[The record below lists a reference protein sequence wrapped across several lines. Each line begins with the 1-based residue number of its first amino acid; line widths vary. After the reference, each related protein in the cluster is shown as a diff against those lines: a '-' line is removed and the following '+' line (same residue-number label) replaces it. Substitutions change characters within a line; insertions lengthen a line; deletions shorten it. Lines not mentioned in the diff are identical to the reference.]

1 MKKAIIAILII
12 LALIGCLWLLLHGH
26 KYHIKTE
33 FGDSF
38 TVSDNRMFEDI
49 FLVSDDNSKFFTS
62 IYHFESE
69 NDFISLRDTQYFRC
83 YQIKNDI
90 ENVYICKIKSHN
102 NNPFFVLNDDDKNM
116 MLTNIQTDHECFFA
130 DFLCD
135 SLYMSILLPYLDNL
149 YHSEVLKIALKLTSN
164 DYEGLEQYGLTQ
176 EMINDKDSLDEKIR
190 IMEDYLN
197 NGGNQNERTAS

>member
-1 MKKAIIAILII
+1 MKTKIIKFIIIFLVICISSFLLI
-12 LALIGCLWLLLHGH
+12 WLLTNK

-33 FGDSF
+33 YGDSF
-38 TVSDNRMFEDI
+38 TISDNRFLEDI

-62 IYHFESE
+62 IYHFENE
-69 NDFISLRDTQYFRC
+69 NNFISLRDTQYFRC
-83 YQIKNDI
+83 YQIKNDT

-102 NNPFFVLNDDDKNM
+102 SNLFFVLNDDDKNM
-116 MLTNIQTDHECFFA
+116 MLTNIQTDHERFFA

-135 SLYMSILLPYLDNL
+135 DLYMSILLPYLDNL

-190 IMEDYLN
+190 IMEDYLKN
-197 NGGNQNERTAS
+197 NKE

>member
-1 MKKAIIAILII
+1 MKKAIKPLLTF
-12 LALIGCLWLLLHGH
+12 LAVFVGLFLLLHGH

-38 TVSDNRMFEDI
+38 TVSDDRLLEDI

-62 IYHFESE
+62 IYHFENE
-69 NDFISLRDTQYFRC
+69 NDFISLRDSKYFRC
-83 YQIKNDI
+83 YQIKNDT
-90 ENVYICKIKSHN
+90 ENKYICKIKNHN
-102 NNPFFVLNDDDKNM
+102 NDRFFDLNADDEDM
-116 MLTNIQTDHECFFA
+116 MLTNIKSDKKRFFD

-135 SLYMSILLPYLDNL
+135 GLYMSILLPYLDEV
-149 YHSEVLKIALKLTSN
+149 YHEDVLKIALRLTSN
-164 DYEGLEQYGLTQ
+164 DYTDLDRYGLTQ

-197 NGGNQNERTAS
+197 NGGNQNERTAP

>member
-12 LALIGCLWLLLHGH
+12 FSFIGCLWLLFHGH

-69 NDFISLRDTQYFRC
+69 NDFISLRDSKYFRC
-83 YQIKNDI
+83 YQIKNDT

-102 NNPFFVLNDDDKNM
+102 NNPFFVLNDDKNM
-116 MLTNIQTDHECFFA
+116 MLTNIQTDHEWFFA

-176 EMINDKDSLDEKIR
+176 EMINDKDSLGEKIR

-197 NGGNQNERTAS
+197 NGGNQNERTAP